1 MQRKFNFLCWSS
13 LQCIVVLA
21 FTRKYTIFSAWKRS
35 QISTWIS
42 ALENAHKYI
51 SSLSLNFGA
60 ITHEST
66 GKFERVHRSWS
77 GVRQHTSEMFT
88 GGGAPTVPPAAR
100 LATSAP
106 GGSGGSGPVLPAAT
120 RSLDASAG
128 AATCWRLLCGKD
140 GEEAPAT
147 PPLFSPTRSK
157 SQLHEV
163 LEHEDGKV
171 GVGERPL
178 GEAGRTEVGSFSPTL
193 LGWMFRKIPRR
204 LQSQPERCTGHWKYQ
219 FWR

>member
-106 GGSGGSGPVLPAAT
+106 WRRWQRARFARRHPQPGCVRGRRNLLKALMRKRRWRSACHASTVFPDQIKKPAAWST
-120 RSLDASAG
+120 WAWGWKSRG
-128 AATCWRLLCGKD
+128 RW
-140 GEEAPAT
+140 ET
-147 PPLFSPTRSK
+147 PW
-157 SQLHEV
+157 
-163 LEHEDGKV
+163 G
-171 GVGERPL
+171 
-178 GEAGRTEVGSFSPTL
+178 GR
-193 LGWMFRKIPRR
+193 
-204 LQSQPERCTGHWKYQ
+204 
-219 FWR
+219 